1 MTLSEE
7 FKVNDLSEELNWYID
22 TNSQDKK
29 FIKSNTNV
37 ALNNIKNKELSNK
50 NINNVELLNYND
62 AIIKSGQDIN
72 NNMNCKASRLG
83 FNPTTINKM
92 INKQIKNAA

>member
-72 NNMNCKASRLG
+72 NNMNCKAAS
-83 FNPTTINKM
+83 K
-92 INKQIKNAA
+92 

>member
-62 AIIKSGQDIN
+62 AIINSK
-72 NNMNCKASRLG
+72 
-83 FNPTTINKM
+83 
-92 INKQIKNAA
+92 